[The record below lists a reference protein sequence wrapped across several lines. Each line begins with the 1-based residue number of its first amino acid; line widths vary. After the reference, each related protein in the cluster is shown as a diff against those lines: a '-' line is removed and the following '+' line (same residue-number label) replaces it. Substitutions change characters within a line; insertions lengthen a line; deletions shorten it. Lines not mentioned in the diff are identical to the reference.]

1 MKSCPHFNASI
12 FRAPTPSPSRP
23 AAPLSFSLSLQNCK
37 LSTRW
42 LTFGRQ
48 QWPRVKTL
56 LNFQLSRLRHQRRP
70 SNNCHAQENTIN
82 IYTLLSSY
90 VCMFVCVCIYLLFF
104 NKPNQAREAA
114 HTKAAVADSFCHP
127 GQGWPGPSIHFIQS
141 Y

>member
-1 MKSCPHFNASI
+1 MRAYFVHRPPPHPVLLLLS
-12 FRAPTPSPSRP
+12 PSP
-23 AAPLSFSLSLQNCK
+23 SLQNCK
-37 LSTRW
+37 LSTLW

-70 SNNCHAQENTIN
+70 SNNCHAQANTIN
-82 IYTLLSSY
+82 TYIHAAQLLCVY
-90 VCMFVCVCIYLLFF
+90 VCVCVCIYLLFF